1 MRRLC
6 LAGLMMMGLISGWA
20 QFTYTIDQ
28 SIPVEIDGRSL
39 SMAWAGGLNSAQVN
53 TMDLN
58 SDGEQDL
65 VVFDRT
71 TNKLY
76 TYLKQGSGFTYAP
89 EYETLFPEN
98 INQWLLLRDF
108 NCDGRKDVFT
118 SDPFG
123 IKVFVNITPSGGKL
137 TWRLYDVGF
146 LRTKGF
152 SGFINLQ
159 VNSSDIPSIDD
170 VDGDGDLDVLTVRFV
185 GIGSIEWHKNL
196 SVERTGICD
205 SMQLERVTQVYGGVT
220 ECSCGVFAFNGQ
232 PCPSGSAG
240 RSQHAGG
247 KSLLMVD
254 LDDDGDRDLLF
265 SEESCARMYALSN
278 VGTKESPLFQSFSVF
293 PASSPAAM
301 SFPAAFYED
310 VDGDQIRDL
319 LVSPNL
325 GARQFS
331 STDFEQSLF
340 YYKNNGTN
348 TIPNLTLQQRDFLQ
362 HEMID
367 VGDLASPAFFDMDG
381 DGDQDLLIGTYLQNG
396 FVGTIRY
403 YENTGAPATPSFRLQ
418 NNDFFGLSDFNI
430 YNIKPQFADINAD
443 TKPDLVLT
451 ATSTIN
457 GLTSVYFIPNTSNTT
472 AFSGQTLEKLEFTIA
487 STENITLVDVNQD
500 GLMDLLVGRNT
511 GAINYYRNTGTAA
524 SSFFVLDT
532 DAYLGFGIS
541 TSRQNPALTVS
552 DVDGDGSGDLL
563 VCTQRGILSIVS
575 DFRNNNQATELTE
588 ILHDAANGLYV
599 SRNLGGRIIPAVVNI
614 FNTARPSI
622 VLGTSAGGLLLLKNE
637 NAAPLPE
644 EPVVQI
650 FPNPADR
657 TEVVNVRADRNVTI
671 SFYTVLG
678 QAVSSTYLVQANQD
692 YPFQMQPLAPGLYI
706 VRIGYLGKTFSQRLV
721 IF

>member
-1 MRRLC
+1 MVSF
-6 LAGLMMMGLISGWA
+6 ISGWA

-28 SIPVEIDGRSL
+28 SIPVEIDGRAL

-58 SDGEQDL
+58 SDGKQDL

-71 TNKLY
+71 TNKLN

-89 EYETLFPEN
+89 DYETLFPES

-137 TWRLYDVGF
+137 TWRSYDVGY
-146 LRTKGF
+146 LRTIGL
-152 SGFINLQ
+152 GNMPTNLQ
-159 VNSSDIPSIDD
+159 MNSSDIPSIDD
-170 VDGDGDLDVLTVRFV
+170 VDGDGDLDVLVFPFSGGGT
-185 GIGSIEWHKNL
+185 IQWHQNQ
-196 SVERTGICD
+196 SMTCD
-205 SMQLERVTQVYGGVT
+205 SLELKRIPGSYGGVT

-265 SEESCARMYALSN
+265 SEESCARIYALTN
-278 VGTKESPLFQSFSVF
+278 QGTKDSPLFQSFSLF

-301 SFPAAFYED
+301 SFPASFFED

-325 GARQFS
+325 GARLFS

-340 YYKNNGTN
+340 YYKNTGTN
-348 TIPNLTLQQRDFLQ
+348 SLPDLTLQQRDFLQ
-362 HEMID
+362 NEMID
-367 VGDLASPAFFDMDG
+367 VGDLASPTFFDMDG
-381 DGDQDLLIGTYLQNG
+381 DGDQDLLIGTYLQSG
-396 FVGTIRY
+396 FAGTLRY
-403 YENTGAPATPSFRLQ
+403 YKNTGTPATPSFRLE
-418 NNDFFGLSDFNI
+418 NNDFFGLSNFNI

-472 AFSGQTLEKLEFTIA
+472 AFSGQTLEELGFTIA
-487 STENITLVDVNQD
+487 STENITLVDINQD
-500 GLMDLLVGRNT
+500 GLMDILVGRNT
-511 GAINYYRNTGTAA
+511 GAINYYRNTGTAS

-541 TSRQNPALTVS
+541 TSRQNPALAVS
-552 DVDGDGSGDLL
+552 DLDGDGSGDLL

-575 DFRNNNQATELTE
+575 DFRDNSPATELTE
-588 ILHDAANGLYV
+588 ILHDAANGLYI
-599 SRNLGGRIIPAVVNI
+599 SRNLGGRMIPTVVNI

-637 NAAPLPE
+637 NTVPLPE
-644 EPVVQI
+644 DPVVQI

-671 SFYTVLG
+671 SFYTILG
-678 QAVSSTYLVQANQD
+678 QPVSSTYLIQANQD
-692 YPFQMQPLAPGLYI
+692 YPFQMHPLAPGLYI
-706 VRIGYLGKTFSQRLV
+706 ARIRYLGKTFSQRVV